1 MKDGNTATNRQLEI
15 IIKML
20 NTPGARYLHDWT
32 LAHIVMIVM
41 IFVSIANKTGWSQCI
56 PEISSLGVSVEYK
69 ICPIW

>member
-1 MKDGNTATNRQLEI
+1 
-15 IIKML
+15 
-20 NTPGARYLHDWT
+20 
-32 LAHIVMIVM
+32 MIVM